1 MKNVSVIAFYSFFR
15 IDDLTQMETQ
25 VQNFFQPLDIKGTVL
40 IGPEGLNGTIAVS
53 YIEEKN
59 TIEFLKNLG
68 VDSQNIKVSKFDGK
82 RVFNRFKTKIKK
94 EIVTS
99 DFDLSIEE
107 IEQGQFIDPEQWD
120 NFIKQEDVE
129 IIDTR
134 NDYEFKVGH
143 FQNATNPDI
152 KTFREFKKY
161 IEERKEELQNKK
173 VAIYC
178 TGGIRCEKAGPLM
191 QKYGIDTYQLKGG
204 ILKYFED
211 TPAPQW
217 NGECFVFDYR
227 VSVDKQLQP
236 GSNELCFGCNMPLTP
251 EEKKSPQY
259 EEGFTCPYCYDQLT
273 EKKRRSLTDKRDHW
287 KRIL

>member
-1 MKNVSVIAFYSFFR
+1 MENVSVIAFYSFFK
-15 IDDLTQMETQ
+15 IENLELLKNQIQD
-25 VQNFFQPLDIKGTVL
+25 FFQPIDTKGTFL
-40 IGPEGLNGTIAVS
+40 IGPEGLNGTIA
-53 YIEEKN
+53 IPINEEKK
-59 TIEFLKNLG
+59 TIQYLEKLG
-68 VDSQNIKVSKFDGK
+68 VQSQNIKVSKFEGK
-82 RVFNRFKTKIKK
+82 RVFNCFKIKIKK

-99 DFDLSIEE
+99 DFDLSIQE

-120 NFIKQEDVE
+120 SFINQDDVE

-143 FQNATNPDI
+143 FQNATNPNI

-161 IEERKEELQNKK
+161 IKGRKEELQNKK

-211 TPAPQW
+211 TPASKW

-251 EEKKSPQY
+251 EEKKSSHY
-259 EEGFTCPYCYDQLT
+259 EEGFTCPDCYDQMT
-273 EKKRRSLTDKRDHW
+273 DKKRRSLTDKRDHW

>member
-15 IDDLTQMETQ
+15 IDDLYQMEKKI
-25 VQNFFQPLDIKGTVL
+25 QNFFQSIDTKGTVL
-40 IGPEGLNGTIAVS
+40 IGPEGLNGTITVPL
-53 YIEEKN
+53 IEQKN
-59 TIEFLKNLG
+59 TILFLENLG
-68 VDSQNIKVSKFDGK
+68 IDLQNIKVSKFDGK

-107 IEQGQFIDPEQWD
+107 IEQGKFIDPEEWD
-120 NFIKQEDVE
+120 NFINQDDVE

-161 IEERKEELQNKK
+161 IEGRKEELQNKK

-204 ILKYFED
+204 ILKYFEE
-211 TPAPQW
+211 TSASQW

-227 VSVDKQLQP
+227 VSVDNQLKP

-251 EEKKSPQY
+251 EEKKSPYY

-273 EKKRRSLTDKRDHW
+273 EKKRRSLTDKREHW

>member
-15 IDDLTQMETQ
+15 IDDLELIEKNIQT
-25 VQNFFQPLDIKGTVL
+25 FFQPMEIKGTIL
-40 IGPEGLNGTIAVS
+40 IGPEGLNGTIA
-53 YIEEKN
+53 IPFLEEKK
-59 TIEFLKNLG
+59 TKDYLEELG
-68 VDSQNIKVSKFDGK
+68 VQPLNIKVSKFDGK
-82 RVFNRFKTKIKK
+82 RVFNQFKTKIKK

-107 IEQGQFIDPEQWD
+107 IEQGQFIDPKKWD
-120 NFIKQEDVE
+120 EFINQDDVE

-143 FQNATNPDI
+143 FQKATNPDI
-152 KTFREFKKY
+152 KTFRDFKKY
-161 IEERKEELQNKK
+161 IEDRKSELQNKK

-204 ILKYFED
+204 ILKYFEE
-211 TPAPQW
+211 TPASKW
-217 NGECFVFDYR
+217 DGECFVFDYR
-227 VSVDKQLQP
+227 VSVDKKLQP
-236 GSNELCFGCNMPLTP
+236 GSNELCYGCNMPITP
-251 EEKKSPQY
+251 EEKLSPHY
-259 EEGFTCPYCYDQLT
+259 EEGFTCPYCYEQLT
-273 EKKRRSLTDKRDHW
+273 EKKRRSLADKREHW

>member
-15 IDDLTQMETQ
+15 IDDLTQMEKQ
-25 VQNFFQPLDIKGTVL
+25 VQNFFQPIDIKGTVL
-40 IGPEGLNGTIAVS
+40 IGPEGLNGTIAVPF
-53 YIEEKN
+53 IEEKN
-59 TIEFLKNLG
+59 IIKFLKSLG
-68 VDSQNIKVSKFDGK
+68 VSSQNIKVSKFDGK
-82 RVFNRFKTKIKK
+82 RVFNRFKTKIKE

-99 DFDLSIEE
+99 DFGLSIEE

-120 NFIKQEDVE
+120 DFINQEDVE

-143 FQNATNPDI
+143 FQNAINPDI

-161 IEERKEELQNKK
+161 IEDRKDELQNKK

-211 TPAPQW
+211 TPASQW

-227 VSVDKQLQP
+227 VSVNKQLQP
-236 GSNELCFGCNMPLTP
+236 GSNELCFGCNMPLAP
-251 EEKKSPQY
+251 EEKKSPHY
-259 EEGFTCPYCYDQLT
+259 EEGFTCPLCYDQLT

>member
-15 IDDLTQMETQ
+15 IDDLELIEKNIQT
-25 VQNFFQPLDIKGTVL
+25 FFQPIEIKGTIL
-40 IGPEGLNGTIAVS
+40 IGPEGLNGTIA
-53 YIEEKN
+53 IPFLEEKK
-59 TIEFLKNLG
+59 TKDYLEELG
-68 VDSQNIKVSKFDGK
+68 VQPLNIKVSKFDGK

-107 IEQGQFIDPEQWD
+107 IEQGQFIDPKKWD
-120 NFIKQEDVE
+120 EFINQDDVE

-143 FQNATNPDI
+143 FQKATNPDI

-161 IEERKEELQNKK
+161 IEDRKSELQNKK

-204 ILKYFED
+204 ILKYFEE
-211 TPAPQW
+211 TPASKW
-217 NGECFVFDYR
+217 DGECFVFDYR
-227 VSVDKQLQP
+227 VSVNKKLQP
-236 GSNELCFGCNMPLTP
+236 GSNELCFGCNMPITS
-251 EEKKSPQY
+251 EEKQSPHY
-259 EEGFTCPYCYDQLT
+259 EEGFTCPYCYEQLT
-273 EKKRRSLTDKRDHW
+273 EKKRRSLADKREHW

>member
-15 IDDLTQMETQ
+15 IDDLELIEKNIQT
-25 VQNFFQPLDIKGTVL
+25 FFQPMEIKGTIL
-40 IGPEGLNGTIAVS
+40 IGPEGLNGTIA
-53 YIEEKN
+53 IPFLEEKK
-59 TIEFLKNLG
+59 TKDYLEELG
-68 VDSQNIKVSKFDGK
+68 VQPLNIKVSKFDGK

-107 IEQGQFIDPEQWD
+107 IEQGQFVDPKKWD
-120 NFIKQEDVE
+120 EFINQDDVE

-143 FQNATNPDI
+143 FQKATNPDI

-161 IEERKEELQNKK
+161 IEDRKSELQNKK

-204 ILKYFED
+204 ILKYFEE
-211 TPAPQW
+211 TPASKW
-217 NGECFVFDYR
+217 DGECFVFDYR
-227 VSVDKQLQP
+227 VSVDKKLQP
-236 GSNELCFGCNMPLTP
+236 GSNELCFGCNMPITP
-251 EEKKSPQY
+251 EEKQSPYY
-259 EEGFTCPYCYDQLT
+259 EEGFTCPYCYKQLT
-273 EKKRRSLTDKRDHW
+273 EKKRRSLSDKREHW

>member
-15 IDDLTQMETQ
+15 IDDLELIEKNIQT
-25 VQNFFQPLDIKGTVL
+25 FFQPMEIKGTIL
-40 IGPEGLNGTIAVS
+40 IGPEGLNGTIA
-53 YIEEKN
+53 IPFLEEKK
-59 TIEFLKNLG
+59 TKDYLEELG
-68 VDSQNIKVSKFDGK
+68 VQPLNIKVSKFDGK

-107 IEQGQFIDPEQWD
+107 IEQGQFIDPKKWD
-120 NFIKQEDVE
+120 EFINQDDVE

-143 FQNATNPDI
+143 FQKATNPDI
-152 KTFREFKKY
+152 KTFRDFKKY
-161 IEERKEELQNKK
+161 IEDRKSELQNKK

-204 ILKYFED
+204 ILKYFEE
-211 TPAPQW
+211 TPALKW
-217 NGECFVFDYR
+217 DGECFVFDYR
-227 VSVDKQLQP
+227 VSVNKKLQP
-236 GSNELCFGCNMPLTP
+236 GSNELCFGCNMPITP
-251 EEKKSPQY
+251 EEKQSPHY
-259 EEGFTCPYCYDQLT
+259 EEGFTCPYCYEQLT
-273 EKKRRSLTDKRDHW
+273 EKKRRSLADKREHW

>member
-1 MKNVSVIAFYSFFR
+1 MENVSVIAFYSFFR
-15 IDDLTQMETQ
+15 IDNLELLENQIQDY
-25 VQNFFQPLDIKGTVL
+25 FQPIDIKGTVL
-40 IGPEGLNGTIAVS
+40 IGPEGLNGTIA
-53 YIEEKN
+53 IPFNDEKKS
-59 TIEFLKNLG
+59 IQYLEKLG
-68 VDSQNIKVSKFDGK
+68 VQSQNIKVSKFDGK
-82 RVFNRFKTKIKK
+82 RVFNNFKTKIKK

-99 DFDLSIEE
+99 DFDLSIKE

-120 NFIKQEDVE
+120 SFINQDDVE

-134 NDYEFKVGH
+134 NEYEFKIGH

-161 IEERKEELQNKK
+161 IEGRKEELQNKK

-191 QKYGIDTYQLKGG
+191 QKHGIDTYQLKGG

-211 TPAPQW
+211 TPASKW

-227 VSVDKQLQP
+227 VSLNKQLQP
-236 GSNELCFGCNMPLTP
+236 GSNELCLGCNMPLTP
-251 EEKKSPQY
+251 EEKNSPHY
-259 EEGFTCPYCYDQLT
+259 EEGFSCPDCYDQLT
-273 EKKRRSLTDKRDHW
+273 DKKRRSLTDKRDHW

>member
-1 MKNVSVIAFYSFFR
+1 MENLSVIAFYSFFR
-15 IDDLTQMETQ
+15 IDNLELI
-25 VQNFFQPLDIKGTVL
+25 QNQIQDYFQPINIKGSVL
-40 IGPEGLNGTIAVS
+40 IGPEGVNGTIA
-53 YIEEKN
+53 IPFNNEKKS
-59 TIEFLKNLG
+59 IQFLEKLG
-68 VDSQNIKVSKFDGK
+68 VQSQNIKVSKFEGK
-82 RVFNRFKTKIKK
+82 RVFNCFKIKIKK

-107 IEQGQFIDPEQWD
+107 IEQGQFINPEQWD
-120 NFIKQEDVE
+120 SFINQDDVE

-143 FQNATNPDI
+143 FQNATNPNI

-161 IEERKEELQNKK
+161 IEVRKEELQKKK

-191 QKYGIDTYQLKGG
+191 QRYGIDAYQLKGG

-211 TPAPQW
+211 TPASEW

-227 VSVDKQLQP
+227 VSVNKQLQP

-251 EEKKSPQY
+251 EEKKSPHY
-259 EEGFTCPYCYDQLT
+259 EEGFTCPDCYNQLT
-273 EKKRRSLTDKRDHW
+273 KKKRRSLTDKRDHW

>member
-15 IDDLTQMETQ
+15 IDDLELIEKNIQT
-25 VQNFFQPLDIKGTVL
+25 FFQPIEIKGTIL
-40 IGPEGLNGTIAVS
+40 IGPEGLNGTIA
-53 YIEEKN
+53 IPFLEEKK
-59 TIEFLKNLG
+59 TKDYLEELG
-68 VDSQNIKVSKFDGK
+68 VQPLNIKVSKFDGK

-107 IEQGQFIDPEQWD
+107 IEQGQFVDPKKWD
-120 NFIKQEDVE
+120 EFINQDDVE

-143 FQNATNPDI
+143 FQKATNPDI
-152 KTFREFKKY
+152 KTFRDFKKY
-161 IEERKEELQNKK
+161 IEDRKSELQNKK

-204 ILKYFED
+204 ILKYFEE
-211 TPAPQW
+211 TPASKW
-217 NGECFVFDYR
+217 DGECFVFDYR
-227 VSVDKQLQP
+227 VSVNKKLQP
-236 GSNELCFGCNMPLTP
+236 GSNELCFGCNMPITS
-251 EEKKSPQY
+251 EEKQSPHY
-259 EEGFTCPYCYDQLT
+259 EEGFTCPYCYEQLT
-273 EKKRRSLTDKRDHW
+273 EKKRRSLADKREHW

>member
-1 MKNVSVIAFYSFFR
+1 LEELGV
-15 IDDLTQMETQ
+15 
-25 VQNFFQPLDIKGTVL
+25 QPL
-40 IGPEGLNGTIAVS
+40 
-53 YIEEKN
+53 
-59 TIEFLKNLG
+59 
-68 VDSQNIKVSKFDGK
+68 NIKVSKFDGK

-107 IEQGQFIDPEQWD
+107 IEQGQFVDPKKWD
-120 NFIKQEDVE
+120 EFINQDDVE

-143 FQNATNPDI
+143 FQKATNPDI

-161 IEERKEELQNKK
+161 IEDRKSELQNKK

-204 ILKYFED
+204 ILKYFEE
-211 TPAPQW
+211 TPASKW
-217 NGECFVFDYR
+217 DGECFVFDYR
-227 VSVDKQLQP
+227 VSVDKKLQP
-236 GSNELCFGCNMPLTP
+236 GSNELCFGCNMPITP
-251 EEKKSPQY
+251 EEKQSPHY
-259 EEGFTCPYCYDQLT
+259 EEGFTCPYCYEQLT
-273 EKKRRSLTDKRDHW
+273 EKKRRSLADKREHW

>member
-15 IDDLTQMETQ
+15 IDDLTQMEKQ
-25 VQNFFQPLDIKGTVL
+25 VQNFFQPIDIKGTVL
-40 IGPEGLNGTIAVS
+40 IGPEGLNGTIAVPF
-53 YIEEKN
+53 IEEKN
-59 TIEFLKNLG
+59 IIKFLKSLG
-68 VDSQNIKVSKFDGK
+68 VSSQNIKVSKFDGK

-120 NFIKQEDVE
+120 DFINQEDVE

-143 FQNATNPDI
+143 FQNAINPDI

-161 IEERKEELQNKK
+161 IEERKDELQNKK

-211 TPAPQW
+211 TPASQW

-251 EEKKSPQY
+251 EEKKSPHY
-259 EEGFTCPYCYDQLT
+259 EEGFTCPLCYDQLT